1 MLNFGLC
8 ISFFPIFVVL
18 IKQMSLLASYTN
30 YSAMKKQTLQFLS
43 LSELTLFSKTLPGG
57 YLINTNN
64 FTVTGKFHEL
74 QVNMAIELYHA
85 MLIETTDKVF
95 SYDF

>member
-1 MLNFGLC
+1 
-8 ISFFPIFVVL
+8 
-18 IKQMSLLASYTN
+18 
-30 YSAMKKQTLQFLS
+30 MKKQTLQFLS

-74 QVNMAIELYHA
+74 QVNTAIELYHA
-85 MLIETTDKVF
+85 TLIETTDKVF